1 MPPTALNDVSVSLEG
16 VTHHGTYYVQRGIL
30 YVQCH
35 RGEKKTQVGS
45 TGPMPMAKLLLSQ
58 IMRGV

>member
-1 MPPTALNDVSVSLEG
+1 MAATALNDVTVSLDG
-16 VTHHGTYYVQRGIL
+16 TTHHGTYYVQRGIL

-35 RGEKKTQVGS
+35 GGEKKTQVGS

-58 IMRGV
+58 MMRGV